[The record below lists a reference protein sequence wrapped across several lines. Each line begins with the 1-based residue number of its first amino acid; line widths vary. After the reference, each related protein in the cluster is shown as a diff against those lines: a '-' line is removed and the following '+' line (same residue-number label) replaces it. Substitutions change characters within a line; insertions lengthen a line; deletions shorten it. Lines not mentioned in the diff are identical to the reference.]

1 MTTSVMIVVTATV
14 GVAEDSVSEDGF
26 SDDGVA
32 EVTTGPAG
40 PTLGDAGAD
49 AGGATG
55 ADAGGG
61 TGPVVV
67 FTIVHG
73 HLVMVMLVAS
83 VTVYVISL
91 TLKVVGLC
99 KQVSNVFWA
108 HWVFFTY
115 WAPSGE
121 VISGQHS
128 RVCVDSGC
136 RVVGPSPLWESTD
149 SDGEPKGS

>member
-1 MTTSVMIVVTATV
+1 MVTTSVMIVVTATV
-14 GVAEDSVSEDGF
+14 GVAEDGVSEDGVSEDGF

-40 PTLGDAGAD
+40 PTLGDA
-49 AGGATG
+49 G